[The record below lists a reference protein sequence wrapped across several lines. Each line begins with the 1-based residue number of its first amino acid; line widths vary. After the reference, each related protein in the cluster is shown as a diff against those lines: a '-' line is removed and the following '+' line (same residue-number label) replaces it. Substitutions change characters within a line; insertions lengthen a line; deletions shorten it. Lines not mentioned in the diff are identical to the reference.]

1 MGMVK
6 ILAAAL
12 LAAFL
17 LLDPM
22 TEADPD
28 PPQRPLCMPQ
38 FSLVNQACNSV
49 ILGTPLPNHS
59 LTSGDDEGHGHG
71 RRHGRRHRA
80 QRGAQG
86 QSPRIIFPR
95 RQLLQMDERIR

>member
-1 MGMVK
+1 MGIVK

-22 TEADPD
+22 TEAAPD

-38 FSLVNQACNSV
+38 FSLVNQACDSV

-59 LTSGDDEGHGHG
+59 LTSGDGEGHGHG
-71 RRHGRRHRA
+71 RRHGRRHRHR
-80 QRGAQG
+80 QGAWGTVTTDHLPQKTTAANG
-86 QSPRIIFPR
+86 
-95 RQLLQMDERIR
+95 